1 MSYDTVVVG
10 AGLAGLTAALR
21 LAEQGQR
28 VLVVAR
34 GVGATHLAPATVDV
48 LGYVGD
54 QRVDSPAASLTTLR
68 ASSPE
73 HPYRLVSDAQLRASL
88 EWFSDRCAGLG
99 YAGSLG
105 GNLLLPTALGV
116 AKPSTLVPSTMT
128 HGDLRAGG
136 RFVFI
141 GFRGFKDFYPS
152 LIADNVM
159 RARLPVP
166 VTARA
171 FELELPAGG
180 AGDVTGRVLAER
192 FDSHQLGEWLAG
204 ALDGKVGMDERVGVP
219 AVLGLRGA
227 DATWQALEH
236 RLERQV
242 FEVSTLPPSIPGIRL
257 FNVLTAALR
266 AVGSRTVLGA
276 RVVGARS
283 TAGRIE
289 AVEVA
294 SGAGTTSY
302 LTQSVVLAS
311 GGFASGGL
319 ELDSY
324 GTTRETVFDLPVSGV
339 AGADHVRFLPRYF
352 DVQPLSTAGVS
363 VDESLRP
370 VDASGGVM
378 YANLHAAGAILA
390 GAVPWQ
396 EKSGTG
402 ISVATGYAA
411 AEAIC
416 ATRSAPVALPVR

>member
-21 LAEQGQR
+21 LTEQGQR

-54 QRVDSPAASLTTLR
+54 QRVDSPAAALTTLR

-73 HPYRLVSDAQLRASL
+73 HPYLLVSDAQLRTSL
-88 EWFSDRCAGLG
+88 EWFNGRCAALG
-99 YAGSLG
+99 YAGTLDQ
-105 GNLLLPTALGV
+105 NLLLPTALGV
-116 AKPSTLVPSTMT
+116 AKPSTLAPCTMS

-136 RFVFI
+136 RFVFV
-141 GFRGFKDFYPS
+141 GFRGFKDFYPT

-159 RARLPVP
+159 RAHLPVP

-171 FELELPAGG
+171 LELEPPAGR
-180 AGDVTGRVLAER
+180 AGDLTGRVLADR

-204 ALDGKVGMDERVGVP
+204 ALDGKVDQDERVGLP
-219 AVLGLRGA
+219 AVLGLRSA
-227 DATWQALEH
+227 AATWQALE
-236 RLERQV
+236 RGLERQV

-257 FNVLTAALR
+257 FNALTAALR
-266 AVGSRTVLGA
+266 AAGSRIVLGA

-283 TAGRIE
+283 AAGRID

-302 LTQSVVLAS
+302 ATQSVVLAS
-311 GGFASGGL
+311 GGFASAGL

-324 GTTRETVFDLPVSGV
+324 GTTRETVFDLPVSG
-339 AGADHVRFLPRYF
+339 AGADRVRFLPGYF
-352 DVQPLSTAGVS
+352 DAQPLSAAGVS
-363 VDESLRP
+363 IDESLRP
-370 VDASGGVM
+370 LDAKGHAV

-411 AEAIC
+411 AQAIV
-416 ATRSAPVALPVR
+416 AARPEPVAETVR